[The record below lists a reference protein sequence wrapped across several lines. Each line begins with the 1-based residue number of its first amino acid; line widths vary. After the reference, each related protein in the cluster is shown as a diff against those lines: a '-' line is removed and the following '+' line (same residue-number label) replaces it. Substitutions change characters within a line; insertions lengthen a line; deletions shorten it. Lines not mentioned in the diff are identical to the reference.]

1 MSSLTV
7 CAAGIIASILAI
19 VLKKNNAEYSF
30 ILTISASA
38 IIVTYIAGALIEAI
52 GGVKHI
58 FAIEWKISK
67 GIKLTLLL
75 KCVGICFLTEF
86 TCDTCKDAGQA
97 ALSDIVLFSGR
108 IFVLVSALPLFTE
121 LLNMVTELSGG

>member
-38 IIVTYIAGALIEAI
+38 IIITYIAGALIEAI

-58 FAIEWKISK
+58 FAMSDMNISY
-67 GIKLTLLL
+67 LTLLL

>member
-1 MSSLTV
+1 MSTITV
-7 CAAGIIASILAI
+7 CAAGIIASVLAI

-30 ILTISASA
+30 ILTVSASA
-38 IIVTYIAGALIEAI
+38 IIVTYVAGALVEAI
-52 GGVKHI
+52 SGVKEI
-58 FAIEWKISK
+58 FASSNMSITY
-67 GIKLTLLL
+67 LALLL

-108 IFVLVSALPLFTE
+108 LFVLVSALPLFSE
-121 LLNMVTELSGG
+121 LLNTVTELSGG

>member
-7 CAAGIIASILAI
+7 CAAGIVASILAI
-19 VLKKNNAEYSF
+19 ILKKNNAEYSL
-30 ILTISASA
+30 ILTISASS
-38 IIVTYIAGALIEAI
+38 IIVIYIAGTLVEAI
-52 GGVKHI
+52 DGIKGI
-58 FAIEWKISK
+58 FAMSDMSFSYV
-67 GIKLTLLL
+67 TLLL
-75 KCVGICFLTEF
+75 KCVGICFITEF

-121 LLNMVTELSGG
+121 LLNLVTDLSGG

>member
-19 VLKKNNAEYSF
+19 VLKKYNVEYSF

-38 IIVTYIAGALIEAI
+38 IIITYIAGALIEAVSGI
-52 GGVKHI
+52 KDI
-58 FAIEWKISK
+58 FAMSNMSVTY
-67 GIKLTLLL
+67 LTLLL

-108 IFVLVSALPLFTE
+108 MLVLVSALPLFSE
-121 LLNMVTELSGG
+121 LLNMVINLSGG